1 MVPTE
6 HTEFVLKELKRIIPS
21 AILFSSLNLLINP
34 KAFEAAYETIK
45 YQADQYFN
53 NLSVASPEEIRLL
66 TVEMSSFDATEI
78 LKLISTKILLA
89 IQEFSSINDEVALA
103 NIFRIERSE
112 WLNYFYHNQ
121 GNMLK
126 RFS

>member
-1 MVPTE
+1 MVPIE

-21 AILFSSLNLLINP
+21 TIVFSSLELIINP
-34 KAFEAAYETIK
+34 KAFEAEYKQIQHQT
-45 YQADQYFN
+45 DQYFSH
-53 NLSVASPEEIRLL
+53 LSVASPEEINLL

-78 LKLISTKILLA
+78 LKLIAAKIILS
-89 IQEFSSINDEVALA
+89 IQEFSSLANDVALA

-121 GNMLK
+121 GNLLK

>member
-21 AILFSSLNLLINP
+21 TALFSSLELIINP
-34 KAFEAAYETIK
+34 KAFESEYKKMQHQT
-45 YQADQYFN
+45 DQYFSH
-53 NLSVASPEEIRLL
+53 LSVASPKEINRL
-66 TVEMSSFDATEI
+66 TVEMDGFDTTEI
-78 LKLISTKILLA
+78 LRLIAAKLILS
-89 IQEFSSINDEVALA
+89 IQEFSYLANDVALA
-103 NIFRIERSE
+103 SIFRLERTE

-121 GNMLK
+121 GNLLK

>member
-6 HTEFVLKELKRIIPS
+6 HTEFVLKELKRIMPP
-21 AILFSSLNLLINP
+21 AILFGSLDLLINP
-34 KAFEAAYETIK
+34 KAFEAKYETIK
-45 YQADQYFN
+45 HETDQYFSY
-53 NLSVASPEEIRLL
+53 LSVASPEEIKLL
-66 TVEMSSFDATEI
+66 TIEMSSFDATEI
-78 LKLISTKILLA
+78 LKLITTKIILA
-89 IQEFSSINDEVALA
+89 IQEFSSLNNDAALA